1 MIYYPKSQITSNLYT
16 NGGEYMFAHNHK
28 EYIGYYYK
36 ISTGKVFIGKD
47 FIATNQI
54 ELIPLSTQ
62 DQFFSTS
69 NNQTESLS
77 EIEITTLINT
87 FDSYI
92 TSSPNT
98 SFDNSLIFSYPNNTP
113 SNRSIPTSHHSLPSS
128 KDTQIGEYQR
138 YFAKKTN
145 ELIYIEVSKETYTKF
160 NSNDPTVASDLYNVL
175 SLPWSLDRDA
185 ESTNRKIVALVEK
198 NNKWYGF
205 SKYFKDNFTS

>member
-1 MIYYPKSQITSNLYT
+1 MYYPKSQITTNLYT
-16 NGGEYMFAHNHK
+16 NGNEYQIKGDPTNSP
-28 EYIGYYYK
+28 YIGPYYK
-36 ISTGKVFIGKD
+36 LSSGKVYLGKSPQS
-47 FIATNQI
+47 INI
-54 ELIPLSTQ
+54 LLIPLSPPEGNPSIDELEKSNLNGEVINNTSNMTTYYGFLYS
-62 DQFFSTS
+62 DNKNVDDYLKLKSYTPRMLPSPHHSTS
-69 NNQTESLS
+69 
-77 EIEITTLINT
+77 
-87 FDSYI
+87 
-92 TSSPNT
+92 
-98 SFDNSLIFSYPNNTP
+98 
-113 SNRSIPTSHHSLPSS
+113 SS

>member
-1 MIYYPKSQITSNLYT
+1 MYYPKSQIKTNLYT
-16 NGGEYMFAHNHK
+16 NGGEFVYINTKDSF
-28 EYIGYYYK
+28 YIGYYYE
-36 ISTGKVFIGKD
+36 ISTGKKYTGKSP
-47 FIATNQI
+47 N
-54 ELIPLSTQ
+54 SGR
-62 DQFFSTS
+62 
-69 NNQTESLS
+69 
-77 EIEITTLINT
+77 EIEIIPFGPSEPSPKYVPSDEVPSTTTSPPSEGLIT
-87 FDSYI
+87 LDIYGHY
-92 TSSPNT
+92 TLPNF
-98 SFDNSLIFSYPNNTP
+98 SKRSLP
-113 SNRSIPTSHHSLPSS
+113 SSHHSLPSS

-175 SLPWSLDRDA
+175 SLPWSLDIDA